1 MQDLSDED
9 LISLSVREAAGSAGQ
24 REALDELF
32 RRYQSRVALWCWR
45 VAGDRDWAAD
55 LAQEVFL
62 KAFRNLSS
70 FRSEAKFS
78 TWLYTIARNHCFNA
92 VQSKAVRAEEQP
104 VDLEIMP
111 DTFGKRIDN
120 RLEAEQE
127 LSRMRELINGSLDET
142 ERQVMTLHYGEEMT
156 LDSISRLLNLRNTSG
171 AKAFIVSAKRKLQM
185 AIARRTARDARGE
198 IGR

>member
-24 REALDELF
+24 RAALDELF

-111 DTFGKRIDN
+111 DTFGKRIDK
-120 RLEAEQE
+120 RLETEQE